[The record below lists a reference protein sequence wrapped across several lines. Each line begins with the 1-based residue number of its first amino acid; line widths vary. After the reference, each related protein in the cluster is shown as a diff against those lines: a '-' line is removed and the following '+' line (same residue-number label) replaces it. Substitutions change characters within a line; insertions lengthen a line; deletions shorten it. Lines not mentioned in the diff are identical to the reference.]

1 MTAIHSEIR
10 AKAHDTRSENWRRK
24 IDSIFSRRFSAPAF
38 RAKACP
44 HLFPKTATLYP
55 ETGDFVCGSR
65 RFCILK
71 QATSLSETATLYP
84 ETGDFR
90 IFSLVSSTQQ
100 ASTSTS
106 TST

>member
-55 ETGDFVCGSR
+55 ETGDFVAVFSNK
-65 RFCILK
+65 I
-71 QATSLSETATLYP
+71 AS
-84 ETGDFR
+84 FR
-90 IFSLVSSTQQ
+90 IQSLLFRKQVWTGHYC
-100 ASTSTS
+100 AL
-106 TST
+106 